1 MPAADPRNPL
11 PCLQD
16 PEWLV
21 SATQNCAG
29 LTSAA
34 RDPSKL
40 GGPSHSCHRWPRR
53 DRLGDR
59 VPRCRA
65 DPRSTEH
72 STTSWCPAA
81 QRPGQDSGLMCRRR
95 VWLAEGPCPASL
107 APAAGARAERE
118 NDCPARGWL
127 CGAGKATWSEEEK
140 VGEEAETYVTVAL
153 GTCAARD
160 SPEDRSH
167 TREDGAVLGTPFL
180 VPKRIHTGSQ
190 RVPQQPRRVSCE
202 WSRKL
207 PDHRAQQRLGDGAL
221 RPPPPPWK
229 APGASGSGL
238 LALPAQDC
246 GPAAGL
252 LRREHFLCKRR
263 RGPRPCPRPGVPN
276 GAAVRARAVPWE
288 PPPADRAWTA
298 DRRGSAPLAPR
309 SARTG
314 GACGLAGV
322 HRGAGRKPG
331 LQPARRGPGSA
342 GREGLQG
349 ASGRTLLNPRPCLG
363 SRRCLPSVAR
373 EFQRW

>member
-1 MPAADPRNPL
+1 MKTGLCSEPHFSFPSGFTQGPRGSPSSHAACHASGAESCPTTGLSSGSGTGCCCAVPL
-11 PCLQD
+11 R
-16 PEWLV
+16 
-21 SATQNCAG
+21 
-29 LTSAA
+29 AA
-34 RDPSKL
+34 L
-40 GGPSHSCHRWPRR
+40 
-53 DRLGDR
+53 
-59 VPRCRA
+59 
-65 DPRSTEH
+65 
-72 STTSWCPAA
+72 
-81 QRPGQDSGLMCRRR
+81 
-95 VWLAEGPCPASL
+95 
-107 APAAGARAERE
+107 
-118 NDCPARGWL
+118 
-127 CGAGKATWSEEEK
+127 
-140 VGEEAETYVTVAL
+140 
-153 GTCAARD
+153 
-160 SPEDRSH
+160 
-167 TREDGAVLGTPFL
+167 
-180 VPKRIHTGSQ
+180 
-190 RVPQQPRRVSCE
+190 
-202 WSRKL
+202 
-207 PDHRAQQRLGDGAL
+207 GAL

-331 LQPARRGPGSA
+331 LQPAQQGPGSA